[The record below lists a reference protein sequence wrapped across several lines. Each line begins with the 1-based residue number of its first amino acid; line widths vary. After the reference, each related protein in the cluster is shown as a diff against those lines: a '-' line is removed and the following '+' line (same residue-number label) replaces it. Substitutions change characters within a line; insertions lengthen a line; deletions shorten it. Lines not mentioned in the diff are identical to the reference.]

1 MGIFKVARAVTREV
15 SNARG
20 LCPQCKGPLT
30 NPWPAYPG
38 ASHEVCGSCAVR

>member
-1 MGIFKVARAVTREV
+1 MGIFRAASEVRKVVANVRR
-15 SNARG
+15 R
-20 LCPQCKGPLT
+20 CPSCGGELT